1 MSLITNQ
8 FFIGFCINFIL
19 IYIFCKIPLMTKGGW
34 ISAGILGT
42 ILWGC
47 LSWQGW
53 MSVVIYLLFGSLVT
67 KIGYRFKKKQGIAE
81 KRGGRRGPENVWGS
95 AATGLFFAMM
105 TKFDVANLV
114 LFKIGFAASF
124 SAKLADTF
132 GSEIGKR
139 FGKDT
144 YLITSLKKVER
155 GTEGGIS
162 LEGTL
167 ASVLGSIFMSFMML
181 ILSII
186 STKSQFIIVAV
197 SGFLATL
204 SESLIGAK
212 FQNKYKLSNEL
223 VNAIQTSIGSVFAI
237 FALFLYSY
245 FLN

>member
-1 MSLITNQ
+1 
-8 FFIGFCINFIL
+8 
-19 IYIFCKIPLMTKGGW
+19 MTKGGW

-42 ILWGC
+42 FLWGC

-53 MSVVIYLLFGSLVT
+53 MSVVIYLLFGYLVT
-67 KIGYRFKKKQGIAE
+67 KIGYKFKKEQGIAE

-95 AATGLFFAMM
+95 AASGLFLAMM
-105 TKFDVANLV
+105 TKFSAANVL
-114 LFKIGFAASF
+114 LFKVGFAASF
-124 SAKLADTF
+124 AAKLADTF

-144 YLITSLKKVER
+144 YLITSFKKVER

-167 ASVLGSIFMSFMML
+167 ASILGSIFMTFIML
-181 ILSII
+181 CLSII

-204 SESLIGAK
+204 SESIIGAK
-212 FQNKYKLSNEL
+212 FQNKYKLSNEM
-223 VNAIQTSIGSVFAI
+223 VNAIQTSIASLFAI
-237 FALFLYSY
+237 ILYSY
-245 FLN
+245 FLK

>member
-1 MSLITNQ
+1 MDLIRNQ
-8 FFIGFCINFIL
+8 FFIGFFINFIL

-34 ISAGILGT
+34 ICAGILGT

-67 KIGYRFKKKQGIAE
+67 KIGFKFKKALGIAE

-95 AATGLFFAMM
+95 AATGLFLAIM
-105 TKFDVANLV
+105 TKFNTANLV
-114 LFKIGFAASF
+114 LFKVGFAASF
-124 SAKLADTF
+124 AAKLADTI

-144 YLITSLKKVER
+144 YLITSFKKVER

-162 LEGTL
+162 IEGTL
-167 ASVLGSIFMSFMML
+167 ASFLGSIFMAFIML
-181 ILSII
+181 RLSII
-186 STKSQFIIVAV
+186 STKYHFIVVVV

-204 SESLIGAK
+204 SESIIGAN

-223 VNAIQTSIGSVFAI
+223 VNAIQTSIASI